1 VGRLARG
8 GNPRGA
14 AADGTRR
21 RLEEG
26 AIFLDVLVALFIV
39 MVGFAAVI
47 GGLGLAAALSARH
60 DARVQAMIEQRNVRA
75 EEHTVV
81 FRHE

>member
-1 VGRLARG
+1 MGRLAKG

-14 AADGTRR
+14 AAGGMRR

-39 MVGFAAVI
+39 VVGFAVVI

-60 DARVQAMIEQRNVRA
+60 DAQVQAMIEQRNVRA

-81 FRHE
+81 FRQE

>member
-1 VGRLARG
+1 VGRLAKG
-8 GNPRGA
+8 GTPRGA

-39 MVGFAAVI
+39 VVGFAAVI
-47 GGLGLAAALSARH
+47 GGLGVAASLSARH